1 MNQNLF
7 QQHDTR
13 RRTIREQARKAREL
27 GWIDEAQECEIAG
40 KIDNDTLTIGVIG
53 QMKCGKSTFL
63 NAFVFEKE
71 VLPAATTPMTAAL
84 TVITYNPG
92 KYGTDEKLIAEF
104 YTKDE
109 WEELVLAANRSLED
123 VSDAE
128 KMKINAARDLVDKS
142 AVLGADRDAL
152 LGTTGEDEFKNL
164 KEYVGAEGRYVSITK
179 AVTINYPR
187 DYLKGV
193 EIVDTP
199 GFNDPIVSREERT
212 RQFLRH
218 ADVVLLLL
226 YAGRPFDDT
235 DSFILFKQVRACG
248 VGKVVVGVNKYDMPY
263 ADGETPEKIAQ
274 YVTDEITKKCEEVHD
289 DSLAELVREA
299 KPILFSAHMALLSQ
313 LPMGEIKA
321 SKDKSFHWERYCRTF
336 EVTSQSQIGEK
347 SNIDTLIASVRD
359 IIEREKG
366 AILFKKPV
374 NALLAA
380 GNNVVG
386 DLGNQKREQE
396 ALLINL
402 AKPDDELEDT
412 IETIGIV
419 KRRLGRKLEDLNSD
433 LNLSVRKREKECH
446 TRMEDELDGLLKK
459 MTYAIRNWGTF
470 SSKDAIAGQ
479 LTDLASNADSLVLR
493 RPLRDVGEDLVL
505 DTKKAVRDFMDNIDF
520 IEDKLPEYR
529 DLIDGFV
536 KKVEAQV
543 DYKIEAD
550 YSCLDDMETSLDE
563 FGNSFIEELAD
574 GIVTRFLF
582 HDSREREL
590 LGMVA
595 KIRRGFDPEGIT
607 SGFAQ
612 KVGEVAELIKNL
624 FDKEFFGPVEQQLND
639 CLRQKGDKEASRKA
653 AEIKLVGLK
662 AECEQAERNLNDM
675 KTALVAIE

>member
-1 MNQNLF
+1 MDQNLF

-13 RRTIREQARKAREL
+13 RRTIREQASKAREL
-27 GWIDEAQECEIAG
+27 GWIDEAQEREIAG

-63 NAFVFEKE
+63 NAFVFERE

-109 WEELVLAANRSLED
+109 WEELVLAANRSLEE

-128 KMKINAARDLVDKS
+128 KMKIIAARDLVAKS
-142 AVLGADRDAL
+142 AALGADRDAL

-164 KEYVGAEGRYVSITK
+164 KKYVGAEGCYVSITK

-263 ADGETPEKIAQ
+263 AEGETPEEIAQ
-274 YVTDEITKKCEEVHD
+274 YVTDEINKKCEEVHD

-299 KPILFSAHMALLSQ
+299 KPILFSAQMALLSQ

-321 SKDKSFHWERYCRTF
+321 SKNNSFHWERYCRTF

-412 IETIGIV
+412 IV
-419 KRRLGRKLEDLNSD
+419 KRRLGRKLDDLNSD

-446 TRMEDELDGLLKK
+446 SRMEDELDGLLKK
-459 MTYAIRNWGTF
+459 MTSAIRNWGTF
-470 SSKDAIAGQ
+470 SSKDVIAGQ
-479 LTDLASNADSLVLR
+479 LTDLASNADSLILR

-505 DTKKAVRDFMDNIDF
+505 DTKRAVRDFMDNIDF

-639 CLRQKGDKEASRKA
+639 CLRKKGDKEASRKA
-653 AEIKLVGLK
+653 AETKLVGLK
-662 AECEQAERNLNDM
+662 AKCEQAERNLNDM
-675 KTALVAIE
+675 KTALEQLSKDSNP